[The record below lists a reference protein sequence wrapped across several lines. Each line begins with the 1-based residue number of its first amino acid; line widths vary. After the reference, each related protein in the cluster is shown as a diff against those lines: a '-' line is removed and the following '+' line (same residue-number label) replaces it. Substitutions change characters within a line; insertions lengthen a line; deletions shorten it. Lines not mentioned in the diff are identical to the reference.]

1 MGGAMT
7 QILILTPDPAG
18 RDFNSRWP
26 AVLGEL
32 ASTLESAGLAVASRS
47 WAEQDVPQADLVLP
61 LLVWGYHR
69 AGPRWHQAVARWQ
82 SAGVRLANPAPVLRW
97 NADKTYLRRLA
108 DAGAPVAP
116 ALFADAL
123 SIDLLDQAAK
133 RFGTDRLVAKP
144 QVSASAWQTIRWS
157 PGDLLDGGPTGAA
170 IVQPYLPAI
179 EQVGEFSL
187 IYCGGRFSH
196 AIRKRPQ
203 PGDFRVQPEYD
214 GIITPHVP
222 APDELAAADAIL
234 ACVEEPLL
242 YARVDLVR
250 DFEGKPVLME
260 LELVEPDLYLGFDP
274 GRGSAF
280 AEAVKA
286 AAEART
292 APRTKR
298 GHEPA

>member
-1 MGGAMT
+1 MT
-7 QILILTPDPAG
+7 DILILTPDPAD

-47 WAEQDVPQADLVLP
+47 WADEDVPLADLVLP

-69 AGPRWHQAVARWQ
+69 AGSRWHQAVARWE

-97 NADKTYLRRLA
+97 NADKTYLGRLA
-108 DAGAPVAP
+108 EAGAPVAP

-123 SIDLLDQAAK
+123 SIDLLEQAAD

-157 PGDLLDGGPTGAA
+157 PGSPLEGGPTGAA

-179 EQVGEFSL
+179 EQEGEISL
-187 IYCGGRFSH
+187 IFCGGRFSH

-214 GIITPHVP
+214 GIITPHAP
-222 APDELAAADAIL
+222 APEELAAAHAIL
-234 ACVEEPLL
+234 ACVDEPLL
-242 YARVDLVR
+242 YARVDVVR
-250 DFEGKPVLME
+250 DLQGQPVLME
-260 LELVEPDLYLGFDP
+260 LELVEPDLYLGFDLDQ
-274 GRGSAF
+274 GRTF
-280 AEAVKA
+280 AEAVRA
-286 AAEART
+286 AAEGST
-292 APRTKR
+292 APRTARAHER
-298 GHEPA
+298 G